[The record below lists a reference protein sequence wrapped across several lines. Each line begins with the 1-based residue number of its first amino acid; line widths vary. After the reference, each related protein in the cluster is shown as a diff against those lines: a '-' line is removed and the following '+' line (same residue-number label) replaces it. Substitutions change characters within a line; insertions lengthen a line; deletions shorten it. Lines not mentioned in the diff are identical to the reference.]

1 MIDIH
6 QRTAARAKALLA
18 SGIEFTEKQARVLD
32 AVVLYGGNVTKAATQ
47 LGMDVKNT
55 QTSLNT
61 MIVKGLDR
69 GYSPDLGFTG
79 VLPSGQKIDRM
90 TAQFT
95 RNKETG
101 EMTLIQYWAKSKT
114 DSEAF
119 NAVMDAIK
127 EEIPRHK
134 DAALVTATTSDVITE
149 YVVTDYHL
157 GMLASKNETGRED
170 WTLEI
175 AENLLVDWFQH
186 AINKA
191 PPSDEAILVNLGDF
205 MHYDG
210 MIAVTNGHGH
220 VLDASARHYD
230 IKRAAVRA
238 LRKIIAMMLE
248 KHQKV
253 TVLMAEGNH
262 DENSSD
268 WLRLLLGVMFEES
281 KRVEIIQSG
290 TPYYAKQFGKV
301 GLFCHHGHKKH
312 LPEIDRIL
320 AATFPVIFGDTIYRY
335 AKVGHY
341 HHVKVNE
348 SALMITE
355 MLQTLAP
362 ADAYAAR
369 GGYISGR
376 SSKMTVYHK
385 FYGKQTEFTI
395 TPEMVGK

>member
-32 AVVLYGGNVTKAATQ
+32 TVVLYGGNVTKAATQ

-61 MIVKGLDR
+61 MIIKGLDR

-134 DAALVTATTSDVITE
+134 DLPLSKTTSDEIITE
-149 YVVTDYHL
+149 YVITDYHL
-157 GMLASKNETGRED
+157 GMLASGNETGRED

-175 AENLLVDWFQH
+175 AEKSLVDWFQY

-191 PPSDEAILVNLGDF
+191 PASQEAILVNLGDF

-210 MIAVTNGHGH
+210 MTAVTNGHGH

-238 LRKIIAMMLE
+238 LRKVIALMLE
-248 KHQKV
+248 KHERI

-281 KRVEIIQSG
+281 KRVNIVQSG
-290 TPYYAKQFGKV
+290 TPYYAKQFGNV
-301 GLFCHHGHKKH
+301 GLFYHHGHKKH
-312 LPEIDRIL
+312 LPDIDRIF
-320 AATFPVIFGDTIYRY
+320 AATFPVIFGSTKYRY
-335 AKVGHY
+335 GKVGHY
-341 HHVKVNE
+341 HHIKQNE
-348 SALMITE
+348 SALMICE

-376 SSKMTVYHK
+376 SSKVTVYDKK
-385 FYGKQTEFTI
+385 FGRQLEYTI
-395 TPEMVGK
+395 TPDMIL